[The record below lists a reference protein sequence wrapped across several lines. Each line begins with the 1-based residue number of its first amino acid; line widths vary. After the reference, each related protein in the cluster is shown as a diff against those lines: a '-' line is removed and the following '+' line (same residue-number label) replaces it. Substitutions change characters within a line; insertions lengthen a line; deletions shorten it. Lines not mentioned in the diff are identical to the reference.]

1 MAGYDWYKS
10 FLRRHNNLSQR
21 KAQNLNPAR
30 TQKLNPAIAQDHF
43 NKLESVLDKLD
54 IKQSPERIFNIDEK
68 GCRLTLHHNQSV
80 LAAKGSRRV
89 HLICNEH
96 AENCTVVACVSALGY
111 AIPPMIIFKG
121 LRLKESY
128 KNNLPHGSTV
138 EMAIK
143 GSMTREIFVRWL
155 QHFSKFKP
163 AGRVLLILDGAS
175 CHLDI
180 SVVDTAEEYEI
191 SLYCLPSNT
200 THEFQPLDKAVFRA
214 FEHYWD
220 VELLRYWEKYS
231 TASKTLKK
239 DNFGK
244 ILDPVWKQCMSIS
257 NIQSGF
263 KSTGIFPFDP
273 SVIPEV
279 AFAPSMLTFRS
290 LDETIEQKN
299 GNDSSGD
306 ELPLSVLAKKIKRT
320 SSRPGCSHSTENA
333 PLEIQPPISV
343 KKDTLDEKANDTKT
357 SLSKKETESVAREHD
372 TTSKSPKIKVLDI
385 TVIKPPPDEANCNTN
400 KFRQLLPTPDFVIRR
415 QVTPRRKAINYKA
428 QLLKRDL
435 FSERSSPK
443 PTKTKQKLTN
453 SEHASQNCRKGSDI
467 SDWMCS
473 ICAEERVED
482 MRRCAVC
489 HSWVHED
496 CVGLTAD
503 DVEEFVCPNC
513 SP

>member
-1 MAGYDWYKS
+1 
-10 FLRRHNNLSQR
+10 
-21 KAQNLNPAR
+21 
-30 TQKLNPAIAQDHF
+30 
-43 NKLESVLDKLD
+43 
-54 IKQSPERIFNIDEK
+54 
-68 GCRLTLHHNQSV
+68 
-80 LAAKGSRRV
+80 
-89 HLICNEH
+89 
-96 AENCTVVACVSALGY
+96 
-111 AIPPMIIFKG
+111 
-121 LRLKESY
+121 
-128 KNNLPHGSTV
+128 
-138 EMAIK
+138 
-143 GSMTREIFVRWL
+143 
-155 QHFSKFKP
+155 
-163 AGRVLLILDGAS
+163 
-175 CHLDI
+175 
-180 SVVDTAEEYEI
+180 
-191 SLYCLPSNT
+191 
-200 THEFQPLDKAVFRA
+200 
-214 FEHYWD
+214 
-220 VELLRYWEKYS
+220 
-231 TASKTLKK
+231 
-239 DNFGK
+239 
-244 ILDPVWKQCMSIS
+244 MSIS

-306 ELPLSVLAKKIKRT
+306 ELPLS
-320 SSRPGCSHSTENA
+320 
-333 PLEIQPPISV
+333 PPISV

-473 ICAEERVED
+473 ICAEKRVED